1 MNVVMPWASEAMIDD
16 PWMLPCVMV
25 AAAFALSALTWVRER
40 KRGRTNAKKG
50 PSPK

>member
-1 MNVVMPWASEAMIDD
+1 MKIVMPWASEAMLDA

-40 KRGRTNAKKG
+40 KRRRKNAKKG
-50 PSPK
+50 PPPK